1 MKKIFQKDKQ
11 GRILVN
17 LQEYDD
23 LFSKYCSHPRA
34 MTYTEYKN
42 WSNRVKKFVS
52 TYAKM

>member
-1 MKKIFQKDKQ
+1 MKKIFPKDKQ

-17 LQEYDD
+17 SQDYDD

>member
-1 MKKIFQKDKQ
+1 MKGNSQREKQ
-11 GRILVN
+11 GKILVSSQDYKN
-17 LQEYDD
+17 

-42 WSNRVKKFVS
+42 WSNRVKEFVS